1 MSDPTAMQITS
12 MWPINDSIEHTIP
25 LRRVTGRREV
35 LVLWNTSVFLLNK
48 QHIITSNH
56 SQFEMGIG

>member
-35 LVLWNTSVFLLNK
+35 LVLWNTSVFLL
-48 QHIITSNH
+48 
-56 SQFEMGIG
+56 